1 MRMSI
6 KIRFR
11 RKQRCSLT
19 TKIMKLKNLLSGLLA
34 VLTVPITPLLL
45 ACLFTTTAVG
55 QQPPRPPRPPSVQ
68 GQTPIGTMNGE
79 PVTANDLI
87 LMINTDS
94 PFMPPLDGSPAPILQ
109 QFENQYP
116 ANPTATP
123 SAPVIPPK
131 PPAPGFSEQ
140 ITNLMRT
147 GQEWLFRSVLDTIIR
162 PLMPILTFL
171 AWMIASFVLIV
182 AFIRRFHDNRGLG
195 PEQLVAWGIRTVIF
209 MVIIGASP
217 FIIDAITIT
226 GKFFAR
232 PMRGYNRQLVTEFD
246 EKMKQ
251 YVKNNF
257 AVEDPNELLA
267 ERLPNGEPGMVGII
281 TDKESSVKDITSQMN
296 ILGWDMPRMFTFM
309 VIGQNIIKFG
319 AIFLSVAGL
328 FILIGLKLT
337 APVLSAFGFDEKF
350 ANQIFYPFCWGV
362 GTFALAFPIVKEVT
376 LYICYG
382 IGLLAL
388 SIYNGESVF
397 SLDPTTATI
406 ITNGNYDPA
415 SSALIVT
422 AMFFVSSLCFIL
434 VPWLSYRVLRGQ
446 VYEGVSQVSMGWMLS
461 TLGTALETYGVVAGA
476 ALHRQA
482 ENTQIQ
488 GIYNAEQAA
497 AKKALEAANQST
509 DARLVSSVA
518 GVEGGLVTN
527 LGQIR
532 ANQVTQTLLAEA
544 NKTFGI
550 ASSSA
555 ATRREITGMQAEAQG
570 VQDGR
575 IFDAAKETNL
585 RSQGML
591 QNFGMMKY
599 EFIPGGTSIAGTT
612 VPIRKGVELYDWSHG
627 QHVMQEA
634 NKRMN
639 STTLDNAASHNTNT
653 QNVADQKVEASNT
666 YQSEINRAYET
677 QASQN
682 IAAIDRGSG
691 IAASSSRQGAGIQL
705 SGIRR
710 SADMEKVANQLNFEG
725 RTEAAAINQ
734 TAATEAARLR
744 MVSTVV
750 TGFFR
755 DMDRRLDEMKPKY

>member
-1 MRMSI
+1 
-6 KIRFR
+6 
-11 RKQRCSLT
+11 
-19 TKIMKLKNLLSGLLA
+19 MKLRNKLSGTTA
-34 VLTVPITPLLL
+34 ALTLLL
-45 ACLFTTTAVG
+45 TSCLFACLFTTTAAG
-55 QQPPRPPRPPSVQ
+55 QQPPRPPRPPRVE
-68 GQTPIGTMNGE
+68 GQTPIGTMNGQ

-87 LMINTDS
+87 LTINTDS
-94 PFMPPLDGSPAPILQ
+94 PFMPPLDGSPAPVLQ

-116 ANPTATP
+116 ANPATTP
-123 SAPVIPPK
+123 QPVPVIPPK
-131 PPAPGFSEQ
+131 PTAPSFSEQ

-171 AWMIASFVLIV
+171 AWIIASFVLIV

-195 PEQLVAWGIRTVIF
+195 PEQLVAWGVRTIVF
-209 MVIIGASP
+209 MVVIGASP
-217 FIIDAITIT
+217 FIIDALTVT

-232 PMRGYNRQLVTEFD
+232 PVRGYNRSLVAEFD

-251 YVKNNF
+251 YVKANF

-267 ERLPNGEPGMVGII
+267 ERLPNGEPGLVGII
-281 TDKESSVKDITSQMN
+281 THKESSVKDITSEMN
-296 ILGWDMPRMFTFM
+296 VLGWDMPRMFTFM
-309 VIGQNIIKFG
+309 VIGQNIVKFG

-328 FILIGLKLT
+328 FILIGLKLA

-350 ANQIFYPFCWGV
+350 ANQIFYPFCWGAA
-362 GTFALAFPIVKEVT
+362 TFALAFPIVKEVT

-388 SIYNGESVF
+388 SIYNGEAVF
-397 SLDPTTATI
+397 SLDPVTATI
-406 ITNGNYDPA
+406 ITNNNYDPA

-422 AMFFVSSLCFIL
+422 ALFFVSSLCFIL

-461 TLGTALETYGVVAGA
+461 SLGTALETYGLVAGA

-518 GVEGGLVTN
+518 GVEGGLATS

-532 ANQVTQTLLAEA
+532 ANQVTQTLLAGVNE
-544 NKTFGI
+544 TFGI

-555 ATRREITGMQAEAQG
+555 ATRREITGTLAEAEGARESRTFDGKKEVELRRQG
-570 VQDGR
+570 
-575 IFDAAKETNL
+575 NL
-585 RSQGML
+585 ER
-591 QNFGMMKY
+591 FGMKTY
-599 EFIPGGTSIAGTT
+599 EFTPGGSSIAGTS
-612 VPIRKGVELYDWSHG
+612 VPIRTGHELFDWARDKHPI
-627 QHVMQEA
+627 QEV
-634 NKRMN
+634 NKQMD
-639 STTLDNAASHNTNT
+639 STTRDTVALQNNNT
-653 QNVADQKVEASNT
+653 QIVADKKIDASNT
-666 YQSEINRAYET
+666 YQGDLNKALEG
-677 QASQN
+677 QASES
-682 IAAIDRGSG
+682 IAAINRGSG
-691 IAASSSRQGAGIQL
+691 IAAQSSRQGAGIQL
-705 SGIRR
+705 SGIHR
-710 SADMEKVANQLNFEG
+710 SAEMERIANQLNFEG
-725 RTEAAAINQ
+725 RTEAASINQ
-734 TAATEAARLR
+734 AAAMEAARLR

-750 TGFFR
+750 SGFFR
-755 DMDRRLDEMKPKY
+755 DMDRRLEEMKPKY